1 MTEVILD
8 EPSNG
13 IPCIDTAEYEWKPE
27 KTCEVDVGIT
37 CETVD
42 GTPINWNDT
51 PLSKTS
57 DDCTV
62 DVNYIYNVTNVD
74 PTTDNINILFITL
87 NVNVKYLTSALDN
100 TAIDIFQEETT
111 LSVSVEL
118 DVTSRSGTTC
128 EDTAV
133 YEIDVENIFDIEVEA

>member
-1 MTEVILD
+1 M
-8 EPSNG
+8 
-13 IPCIDTAEYEWKPE
+13 
-27 KTCEVDVGIT
+27 
-37 CETVD
+37 
-42 GTPINWNDT
+42 
-51 PLSKTS
+51 
-57 DDCTV
+57 
-62 DVNYIYNVTNVD
+62 NYIYNVTNVD